1 MQKYGWLRPSN
12 LALTIAMLTSSSV
25 FSSPWLESQ
34 DPFLR
39 SSLLLLSDSGK
50 ISSPVNHYPARW
62 SLFGDDLANLVPQ
75 NVQHDSSSIVVANQ
89 QLKHALQSAK
99 LNRGNRRA
107 KLVYGNEAKALG
119 NSWGSSWNSA
129 SGSYGQFSRDEW
141 GAYASYEHLDNDFAF
156 RLSSGYSDYNGETE
170 VVWDDSY
177 LSLNAGSWLFSFG
190 ILDRWWGQGWQH
202 NLILGSYAKSTP
214 EFSVNYIGGDTL
226 DNSSLLG
233 IWSIETVL
241 SKLDEADF
249 DYHSA
254 NRFVAKPFSMF
265 EFGIT
270 YQHWFDKLGEQGEGQ
285 FAVDGK
291 LTLPHFS
298 SLYHSVYTELASTSE
313 LSSVGAWLIGW
324 SGSVE
329 VAEHTARLVLESQQA
344 TSEQEKDQWKSG
356 SQAIDYPSVNK
367 QQYQNTYQLDDS
379 VSAAIYLQLNNDHN
393 MSVSYKKSTI
403 DSDTIKVTQATY
415 RLPALSGMVHFG
427 VDYTQMKQD
436 NETNIWTGYE
446 FRF

>member
-12 LALTIAMLTSSSV
+12 MALAIAMLTSSSV

-75 NVQHDSSSIVVANQ
+75 NAQYDSSSIVVANQ

-119 NSWGSSWNSA
+119 NLWGSS

-190 ILDRWWGQGWQH
+190 ILERWWGQGWQH

-214 EFSVNYIGGDTL
+214 DISANYIAE
-226 DNSSLLG
+226 NSLLG
-233 IWSIETVL
+233 VWSIETVL
-241 SKLDEADF
+241 GKLDEAEF

-254 NRFVAKPFSMF
+254 NRLVAKPFSIF
-265 EFGIT
+265 EYGLT
-270 YQHWFDKLGEQGEGQ
+270 YQHWFDKLGDQGESQ
-285 FAVDGK
+285 LALDAK
-291 LTLPHFS
+291 LTLPHVS
-298 SLYHSVYTELASTSE
+298 SLYHSLYTELASTSE

-329 VAEHTARLVLESQQA
+329 VAEHTARLVFESQQA
-344 TSEQEKDQWKSG
+344 TSKQDSDQWRYDSRV
-356 SQAIDYPSVNK
+356 IDYPSSNK
-367 QQYQNTYQLDDS
+367 RQYQNTYQLDDS

-403 DSDTIKVTQATY
+403 ETDTIKVTQATY